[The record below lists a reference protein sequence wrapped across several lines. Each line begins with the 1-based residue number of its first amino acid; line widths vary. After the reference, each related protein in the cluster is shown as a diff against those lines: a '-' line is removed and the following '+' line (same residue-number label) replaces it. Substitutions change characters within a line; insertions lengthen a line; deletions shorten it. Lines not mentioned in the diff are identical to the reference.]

1 MIHGVFDVWNG
12 IRPWA
17 FRRPQ
22 AGKRGAR
29 LHAALVDRPGSCIR
43 RLGGTRAGEMQ
54 FTRFLRNK
62 AVTAAEIA
70 ECAAERTA
78 ARVAGRDVV
87 VVQDTSELALGGRRA
102 KVNGYGPVGKGGALR
117 GLLLH
122 AVLAVDA
129 GTGAVLG
136 LVDAPV
142 RNRSGGKVK
151 SRRSRK
157 TAQKESQR
165 WLEGTA
171 RAGTVLAAARSITGV
186 SDRESDIYEHFV
198 QCPPNMHLIVR
209 ACQNRRIET
218 DDEKQTRLLFAHVD
232 SLPEQGRFA
241 ADIPAA
247 PGRKARTSELAV
259 RFSRVEMR
267 RPLHGASDLPPAI
280 TLTIVDVRE
289 TSTADGQKP
298 IHWRLL
304 TTHTVTSLEDAQ
316 RIVGLYRM
324 RWVVEEYF
332 HTIKTAGFD
341 IEQAD
346 IAEPKIMIKL
356 VAAIAVAAVTVMQLV
371 KARDGTTDQNLLE
384 AFEPA
389 DQPILEAVSARLEG
403 KTARQQNPHP
413 KGSLAFAAWV
423 IARLGGWTGY
433 YDKPGPKTMRR
444 GLEDFQRI
452 KYGSTLKL
460 KDV

>member
-1 MIHGVFDVWNG
+1 V
-12 IRPWA
+12 
-17 FRRPQ
+17 
-22 AGKRGAR
+22 R

-43 RLGGTRAGEMQ
+43 RLGGTRAREIQ
-54 FTRFLRNK
+54 FTRFLRNR
-62 AVTAAEIA
+62 AVTAAEMA
-70 ECAAERTA
+70 EHAAERTA

-87 VVQDTSELALGGRRA
+87 VVQDTSELALGGRCA
-102 KVNGYGPVGKGGALR
+102 KANGYGPIGKGGALR

-129 GTGAVLG
+129 GNGAVLG

-142 RNRSGGKVK
+142 RNRVGGKVK
-151 SRRSRK
+151 PRRSRT

-165 WLEGTA
+165 WLDGTA
-171 RAGTVLAAARSITGV
+171 RASAVLVAARSITGV

-198 QCPPNMHLIVR
+198 HCPDNMHLVVR
-209 ACQNRRIET
+209 ACQNRRVKT
-218 DDEKQTRLLFAHVD
+218 DDGEQIGLLFTHVD
-232 SLPEQGRFA
+232 SLPEQGRLTVEVL
-241 ADIPAA
+241 AA

-259 RFSRVEMR
+259 RFGRVELR
-267 RPLHGASDLPPAI
+267 RPLHDTSDLPLTMA
-280 TLTIVDVRE
+280 LTIVDVRE
-289 TSTADGQKP
+289 TSAADGEKP

-304 TTHTVTSLEDAQ
+304 TTHTVTNLADAQ
-316 RIVGLYRM
+316 RIVRLYRM

-346 IAEPKIMIKL
+346 IAEPEVMIKL

-371 KARDGTTDQNLLE
+371 KGRDGTTDQSLLE

-403 KTARQQNPHP
+403 KTERQKNPHP

-444 GLEDFQRI
+444 GLDDFQRI
-452 KYGSTLKL
+452 KYGSTLAL
-460 KDV
+460 RNV

>member
-1 MIHGVFDVWNG
+1 M
-12 IRPWA
+12 
-17 FRRPQ
+17 
-22 AGKRGAR
+22 
-29 LHAALVDRPGSCIR
+29 HAALVDRPGSCIR
-43 RLGGTRAGEMQ
+43 RLGGTRAREIQ

-62 AVTAAEIA
+62 AVTATAMAEH
-70 ECAAERTA
+70 AAERTA
-78 ARVAGRDVV
+78 ARVAGREVL

-102 KVNGYGPVGKGGALR
+102 KADGYGPVGKGGALR

-129 GTGAVLG
+129 GSGALLG

-151 SRRSRK
+151 SRRSRT

-165 WLEGTA
+165 WLDGTA
-171 RAGTVLAAARSITGV
+171 RAGVVLAAAQSITGV

-198 QCPPNMHLIVR
+198 RRPDNMHLIVR

-218 DDEKQTRLLFAHVD
+218 NDAEQIGQLFGHVD

-241 ADIPAA
+241 VEIPAA
-247 PGRKARTSELAV
+247 PGRAGRKGELAV
-259 RFSRVEMR
+259 RFGRVELR
-267 RPLHGASDLPPAI
+267 RPLHGASDLPP
-280 TLTIVDVRE
+280 TTTVSVVDVRE
-289 TSTADGQKP
+289 TSAADGEKP

-304 TTHTVTSLEDAQ
+304 TTYSVTSLADAQ
-316 RIVGLYRM
+316 RIIGLYRM
-324 RWVVEEYF
+324 RWVAEEYF
-332 HTIKTAGFD
+332 HTIKTAGFN

-346 IAEPKIMIKL
+346 IAEPEIMIKL

-371 KARDGTTDQNLLE
+371 KARDGTTDQSLLE

-389 DQPILEAVSARLEG
+389 DQPILEAISARLEG
-403 KTARQQNPHP
+403 KTARQQNPHS

-444 GLEDFQRI
+444 GLDDFQRI
-452 KYGSTLKL
+452 KYGSTLRL
-460 KDV
+460 QNV